1 MIKNCWLVL
10 LLAVAMSG
18 CGKKT
23 AVNSGEATLEELNQV
38 LSVMSMGT
46 SHPPTSVNQLTNF
59 PTLRGKT
66 LPQPPPGQKL
76 VIDPTKKAVVFEAR

>member
-1 MIKNCWLVL
+1 MIKNWLLVL

-18 CGKKT
+18 CGKKAT
-23 AVNSGEATLEELNQV
+23 VNSGEATLDELNQV

-66 LPQPPPGQKL
+66 LPQPPPGKKL
-76 VIDPTKKAVVFEAR
+76 TIDPATRSVVFISQ

>member
-1 MIKNCWLVL
+1 MIKNWLLVL

-18 CGKKT
+18 CGKK
-23 AVNSGEATLEELNQV
+23 ARVNSGEATLEELNQV
-38 LSVMSMGT
+38 LSVMSMGA

-66 LPQPPPGQKL
+66 MPQPPPGQKL
-76 VIDPTKKAVVFEAR
+76 VIDPAKKAVVLVAE